1 MNHGMF
7 PNDINGKDEST
18 MNELFLKIADGFEIL
33 AAGYRALAQDSKA
46 SSVVPATDTPAAPIE
61 QEAPKEEKPTV
72 TMEQVR
78 AVLAQKSKDGKK
90 VQVKALLLKYDSGK
104 LSGVKSEDYPAL
116 LAEAEVL

>member
-1 MNHGMF
+1 
-7 PNDINGKDEST
+7 
-18 MNELFLKIADGFEIL
+18 MNELFLKIADGFESL
-33 AAGYRALAQDSKA
+33 AAGYRALAQDSKTA
-46 SSVVPATDTPAAPIE
+46 SVVPATDTPTAPIE

-90 VQVKALLLKYDSGK
+90 AQVKALLLKYDSGK
-104 LSGVKSEDYPAL
+104 LSGVKPEDYPAL

>member
-1 MNHGMF
+1 
-7 PNDINGKDEST
+7 
-18 MNELFLKIADGFEIL
+18 MNELFLKIADGFESL

-46 SSVVPATDTPAAPIE
+46 ASVVPTTDTPAAPIE

-90 VQVKALLLKYDSGK
+90 AQVKALLLKYDSGK
-104 LSGVKSEDYPAL
+104 LSGVKPEDYPAL